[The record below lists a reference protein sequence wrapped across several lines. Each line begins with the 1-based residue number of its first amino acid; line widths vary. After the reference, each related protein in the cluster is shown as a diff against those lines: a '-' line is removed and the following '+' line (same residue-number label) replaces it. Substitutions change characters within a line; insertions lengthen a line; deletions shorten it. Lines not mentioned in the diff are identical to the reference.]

1 MSIGLQEQQAANRLE
16 ELRALLLAQDRASH
30 SSVME
35 RLAELE
41 QAMVDD
47 ETFAERLNPY
57 LEEQVRYL
65 QQEFPSL
72 FGKFLGPAIKQQIQ
86 EEREVIIDALYPI
99 IGKLIARY
107 LKEEIQR
114 ISEKLDESLKDP
126 FSMSNLKLRF
136 KAMFSSVSYEELL
149 FREIAGSNKL
159 EEVFIIQ
166 KDTGLSMAHYSLHGV
181 TRSQMVAG
189 MLTGIK
195 SFMEDAFQKGGQE
208 LDTLEYDKYQIKVFP
223 YSRFYIAAVIE
234 GTPDAKYERV
244 LRQKVDEFCTNTDI
258 PLGSEVTNE
267 LQARLSNTLKQHFDA
282 FNQEGSK

>member
-1 MSIGLQEQQAANRLE
+1 MSVGLQEQQAENRLE
-16 ELRALLLAQDRASH
+16 ELRTLLLAQDRASH

-47 ETFAERLNPY
+47 ETFSERLTPY
-57 LEEQVRYL
+57 MEEQVRHL

-99 IGKLIARY
+99 IGKLISRY

-114 ISEKLDESLKDP
+114 ISEKLDESLTDP
-126 FSMSNLKLRF
+126 FSVSNLKLRF
-136 KAMFSSVSYEELL
+136 KAMFSSLSYEELL
-149 FREIAGSNKL
+149 FREIANTHKL
-159 EEVFIIQ
+159 EEIFIIQ
-166 KDTGLSMAHYSLHGV
+166 KDTGISMAHYSLNEV

-195 SFMEDAFQKGGQE
+195 NFMEDAFQKGGQE

-234 GTPDAKYERV
+234 GTPDAKYERI
-244 LRQKVDEFCTNTDI
+244 LRQKVDDFCASTDI
-258 PLGSEVTNE
+258 PVGSEVTNE
-267 LQARLSNTLKQHFDA
+267 LQDRLSYTLKQYFDA

>member
-1 MSIGLQEQQAANRLE
+1 MSVGLQEQQAENRLE
-16 ELRALLLAQDRASH
+16 ELRSLLLAQDRASH

-47 ETFAERLNPY
+47 ETFAERLSPY
-57 LEEQVRYL
+57 MEDQVKYL

-86 EEREVIIDALYPI
+86 DERDVIIDALYPI

-126 FSMSNLKLRF
+126 FSLSNIKLRL

-149 FREIAGSNKL
+149 FKEIAGTNKL

-166 KDTGLSMAHYSLHGV
+166 KNTGISMAHYSLNEV

-195 SFMEDAFQKGGQE
+195 NFMEDAFQKGAQE
-208 LDTLEYDKYQIKVFP
+208 LDTLEYDKYQIKLFP
-223 YSRFYIAAVIE
+223 YSRFYIATVIE

-244 LRQKVDEFCTNTDI
+244 LKQKVDEFCASTEI
-258 PLGSEVTNE
+258 PVDSEVTNE
-267 LQARLSNTLKQHFDA
+267 VQERLSYTLKKYFDA
-282 FNQEGSK
+282 FNQKGSK

>member
-1 MSIGLQEQQAANRLE
+1 MSVRLQEEQAANRLE

-41 QAMVDD
+41 KAMVDD
-47 ETFAERLNPY
+47 ETFAERLTPY
-57 LEEQVRYL
+57 MEEQVKHL

-114 ISEKLDESLKDP
+114 ISEKLDESLTDP
-126 FSMSNLKLRF
+126 FSLSNIKLRM

-149 FREIAGSNKL
+149 FQEIANRHKL

-166 KDTGLSMAHYSLHGV
+166 KDTGISMAHYSLNEV

-195 SFMEDAFQKGGQE
+195 NFMEDAFQKGGQE
-208 LDTLEYDKYQIKVFP
+208 LDTLEYDKYQIKIFP
-223 YSRFYIAAVIE
+223 YSRFYIATVIE
-234 GTPDAKYERV
+234 GTPDAKYERI
-244 LRQKVDEFCTNTDI
+244 LRQKVNDFCTNTDI
-258 PLGSEVTNE
+258 PGGAEVTNE
-267 LQARLSNTLKQHFDA
+267 LQDRLSYTLKQYFDA

>member
-1 MSIGLQEQQAANRLE
+1 MSVGLQEQQAANRLE
-16 ELRALLLAQDRASH
+16 ELRTLLLAQDRASH

-47 ETFAERLNPY
+47 ETFSERLTPY
-57 LEEQVRYL
+57 MEEQVRHL

-114 ISEKLDESLKDP
+114 ISEKLDESLTDP
-126 FSMSNLKLRF
+126 FSLSNLKLRV
-136 KAMFSSVSYEELL
+136 KAMFSSVSYEELI
-149 FREIAGSNKL
+149 FQEIANTHKL
-159 EEVFIIQ
+159 EEIFIIQ
-166 KDTGLSMAHYSLHGV
+166 KDTGISMAHYSLNEV

-195 SFMEDAFQKGGQE
+195 NFMEDAFQKGGQE
-208 LDTLEYDKYQIKVFP
+208 LDTLEYDKYQIKVFT
-223 YSRFYIAAVIE
+223 YSRFYIATVIE

-244 LRQKVDEFCTNTDI
+244 LRQKVDDFCASTDI
-258 PLGSEVTNE
+258 PIGSEVTNE
-267 LQARLSNTLKQHFDA
+267 LQDRLSHTLKQYFDA

>member
-1 MSIGLQEQQAANRLE
+1 MSTRPQQQQAANRLE
-16 ELRALLLAQDRASH
+16 ELRTLLLSQDRASQ
-30 SSVME
+30 STVMD

-41 QAMVDD
+41 RAIVDD
-47 ETFAERLNPY
+47 EAFAERLTPY
-57 LEEQVRYL
+57 LEEQVQHL

-99 IGKLIARY
+99 IGKLIGRY

-126 FSMSNLKLRF
+126 FSMSNVKLRL

-149 FREIAGSNKL
+149 FREIAGTNRL

-166 KDTGLSMAHYSLHGV
+166 KDTGISMAHYSLHDV
-181 TRSQMVAG
+181 TRSQMVPG

-195 SFMEDAFQKGGQE
+195 NFMEDAFQKGGQE
-208 LDTLEYDKYQIKVFP
+208 LDTLEYDKYQIKLFP
-223 YSRFYIAAVIE
+223 YSSFYIATVIE
-234 GTPDAKYERV
+234 GTPDTKYERM
-244 LRQKVDEFCTNTDI
+244 LREKVDDFCANTNI

-267 LQARLSNTLKQHFDA
+267 LQARLSNTLKKHFDA
-282 FNQEGSK
+282 FNQAGNK